1 MPSGSHGY
9 GGSHSS
15 SSRSGGYSG
24 GSSRPRKPL
33 RFHLGHSLFFFSVG
47 AQSILSF
54 IGTILVCCVVF
65 AFTNG
70 FSMKAEKEELKY
82 LQNDRAGY
90 VAMIERA
97 EQDPELIVDGIVISV
112 WQDGNGSGKWAFD
125 YKFTASNGDIVDN
138 GYSFKV
144 YSSRSTAPHEGDTIK
159 LAVDT
164 KNSTKLSDSVP
175 MDYKN
180 FSLDDDGDYI
190 NAKRN
195 IKSSRVLFIISLV
208 GTGIC
213 IAIMVIM
220 VVRAK
225 QKTDGKYE
233 DNNNSQN
240 STGNSQTTRNNTNST
255 TCEYCGASISSSD
268 KSCPNCGAK
277 LGL

>member
-1 MPSGSHGY
+1 
-9 GGSHSS
+9 
-15 SSRSGGYSG
+15 
-24 GSSRPRKPL
+24 
-33 RFHLGHSLFFFSVG
+33 
-47 AQSILSF
+47 
-54 IGTILVCCVVF
+54 
-65 AFTNG
+65 
-70 FSMKAEKEELKY
+70 
-82 LQNDRAGY
+82 
-90 VAMIERA
+90 
-97 EQDPELIVDGIVISV
+97 
-112 WQDGNGSGKWAFD
+112 
-125 YKFTASNGDIVDN
+125 
-138 GYSFKV
+138 
-144 YSSRSTAPHEGDTIK
+144 
-159 LAVDT
+159 
-164 KNSTKLSDSVP
+164 

-225 QKTDGKYE
+225 QKTDGTYE

-255 TCEYCGASISSSD
+255 TCEYCGASISSDD